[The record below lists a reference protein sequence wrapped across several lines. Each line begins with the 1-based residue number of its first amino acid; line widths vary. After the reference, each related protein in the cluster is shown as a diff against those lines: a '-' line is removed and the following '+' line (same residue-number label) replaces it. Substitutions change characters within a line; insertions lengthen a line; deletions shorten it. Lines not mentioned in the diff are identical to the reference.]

1 MHSFHQTQATNK
13 GFAGSTGSA
22 QRGLSRA
29 SPSSASLED
38 KPGRSAICLASE
50 FTLILFPFLL
60 NSRSS
65 GCSGYFDSQQPQTAF
80 EEARRVTSCCAFL
93 HSPLEKLH
101 TLPALLSFPAATVG
115 ESELALPC
123 LPGAVGF
130 TDVVSGACLLAD
142 KRCVIHYPITISPLS
157 TTHTQIYPIQTDPTL
172 VDEGLSSLP
181 VSPDAVVDILSLMEA
196 VPSFSAKHAIF
207 SSAAGCSLNDPALL
221 SLREAGRV
229 AMPVSTYTSSSFF
242 SCAFLFRRLDD
253 QPLAAVLS
261 GIRLSPSFSC
271 PPAWQ
276 GRLELRTSL
285 PAAWMP
291 SGKAASFLAFL
302 SHGLF
307 RTQADAYEAS
317 GVAGGVLFSPPAMA
331 GKLQSLLRAK

>member
-1 MHSFHQTQATNK
+1 MRDSLSNNNLTSFDN
-13 GFAGSTGSA
+13 
-22 QRGLSRA
+22 
-29 SPSSASLED
+29 
-38 KPGRSAICLASE
+38 
-50 FTLILFPFLL
+50 
-60 NSRSS
+60 
-65 GCSGYFDSQQPQTAF
+65 
-80 EEARRVTSCCAFL
+80 
-93 HSPLEKLH
+93 
-101 TLPALLSFPAATVG
+101 
-115 ESELALPC
+115 
-123 LPGAVGF
+123 
-130 TDVVSGACLLAD
+130 
-142 KRCVIHYPITISPLS
+142 
-157 TTHTQIYPIQTDPTL
+157 THTQIYPIQTDPTL

-196 VPSFSAKHAIF
+196 VPSFSAKHAI
-207 SSAAGCSLNDPALL
+207 PALL

-261 GIRLSPSFSC
+261 GTRLSPSFSC

-276 GRLELRTSL
+276 GRLEIRTNL

-317 GVAGGVLFSPPAMA
+317 GVGEGVLFSPPSMA